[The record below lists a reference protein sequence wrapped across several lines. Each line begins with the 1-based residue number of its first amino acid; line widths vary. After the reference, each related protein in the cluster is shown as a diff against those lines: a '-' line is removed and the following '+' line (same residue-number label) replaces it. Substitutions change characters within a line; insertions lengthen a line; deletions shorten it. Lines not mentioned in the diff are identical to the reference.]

1 MRRDYKFSSV
11 IIIQIIVTLI
21 LVLIVSL
28 TGAYANSDFN
38 TGSSILNTILTT
50 AVQTIFGFIIAR
62 GLVFNRMGSLGEY
75 FDNFNYLTLKLF
87 GLCFI
92 ISILPYLLIVGF
104 GIGLISSLTSAMISG
119 NNFAG
124 FGSMMGLLILLT
136 ILSIV
141 YTFFTA
147 YNHFVAADNPDLSF
161 GELFKKVFKIGSDL
175 FSKTFKTYL
184 KWLILPSIL
193 YIFIIVV
200 ASSKPTT
207 VGNSLSLVL
216 SILFVI
222 YIIFIALVFALVELS
237 DHYLD
242 YKYKEQ
248 IDNDEKISYEV

>member
-1 MRRDYKFSSV
+1 M
-11 IIIQIIVTLI
+11 
-21 LVLIVSL
+21 
-28 TGAYANSDFN
+28 
-38 TGSSILNTILTT
+38 
-50 AVQTIFGFIIAR
+50 
-62 GLVFNRMGSLGEY
+62 
-75 FDNFNYLTLKLF
+75 
-87 GLCFI
+87 
-92 ISILPYLLIVGF
+92 
-104 GIGLISSLTSAMISG
+104 
-119 NNFAG
+119 
-124 FGSMMGLLILLT
+124 
-136 ILSIV
+136 
-141 YTFFTA
+141 
-147 YNHFVAADNPDLSF
+147 
-161 GELFKKVFKIGSDL
+161 

-207 VGNSLSLVL
+207 AGNSLSLVL